1 MNERQASA
9 VTMNPIGTGGYDLME
24 LRRKLE
30 LRMEYSKVATLPH
43 DPTMDP
49 NCSIPSYASS
59 TDVADREAQLR

>member
-30 LRMEYSKVATLPH
+30 LRMEYSKVALVLCAACRRRQKKPK
-43 DPTMDP
+43 
-49 NCSIPSYASS
+49 
-59 TDVADREAQLR
+59 